1 VEEKPRNELFIQ
13 IDGKKIQ
20 PPDKILTGDQLLEV
34 AGLSSSDYDVYLV
47 YDGGNRKHLV
57 DSREA
62 MEVQNGMNFATMHKR
77 G

>member
-1 VEEKPRNELFIQ
+1 MGETIRNELSIH

-34 AGLSSSDYDVYLV
+34 AGLPPNDYDVYLV
-47 YDGGNRKHLV
+47 YDGGNKRHLI

-62 MEVQNGMNFATMHKR
+62 VEVQSGMNFATTHKHS
-77 G
+77 

>member
-1 VEEKPRNELFIQ
+1 VGEKTRNELFIH

-34 AGLSSSDYDVYLV
+34 AGLSPSDYDVYLV

-57 DSREA
+57 DSSEG
-62 MEVQNGMNFATMHKR
+62 MEVQNGMTFATIHKHA
-77 G
+77 